1 MVTSSS
7 RVLSS
12 SGEQTN
18 KSSDNSLHC
27 LGGETL
33 FLGRKDG
40 REGGH
45 LEEHNA
51 TMYIEAV

>member
-1 MVTSSS
+1 MVVSSN

-18 KSSDNSLHC
+18 KNSDNHLYC
-27 LGGETL
+27 FGGETL

-40 REGGH
+40 REGGR
-45 LEEHNA
+45 LEEHSA
-51 TMYIEAV
+51 TISIEAV